1 MKRFS
6 YRAKEQGTG
15 KVIKGMI
22 QAESER
28 TAGKLLVDRGYIPE
42 SLKENTGGGLA
53 EKMNKVTAKDRINFT
68 RQFATLVGA
77 GLPMAQS
84 LRTVSEQ
91 TSNKAMKAVIEEIL
105 ADVEA
110 GHSLSEAFGK
120 HTDIF
125 SKVYLSLIKAGETSG
140 TLDTSLKRIAMQ
152 EEKDQAM
159 LGKIK
164 SAMAMPLITL
174 GVMIVVFLYMMLE
187 VVPHVES
194 LYNDLGEELPGLTVA
209 MVGIKDFVLNFWWLA
224 LIVIAGLVIGVMQ
237 FLKTEPGVKASAT
250 LKLNVPLFNGLFR
263 ILYMARFARIA
274 QILLATGVSVL
285 DTMHIAGEATGNVVV
300 EESVEKAAEKVQGGR
315 TLSDSLKGQ
324 DYILPLCYQMAAI
337 GEQSGKMDEMLGKA
351 AQVFEEDLD
360 QKIATISALIEPMMM
375 MMLAVIAGLLVGG
388 VLFPIYSLVNS
399 IG

>member
-1 MKRFS
+1 MRRYTYK
-6 YRAKEQGTG
+6 AKEQGTG
-15 KVIKGMI
+15 KVIKGKI
-22 QAESER
+22 QAENER

-42 SLKENTGGGLA
+42 MLKEERNGVA
-53 EKMNKVTAKDRINFT
+53 QKMNKVTAKDRINFT

-91 TSNKAMKAVIEEIL
+91 TSNKSMKAVIEEIL

-110 GHSLSEAFGK
+110 GHSLSDAFGK

-140 TLDTSLKRIAMQ
+140 TLDSSLKRIAMQ

-194 LYNDLGEELPGLTVA
+194 LYSDLGEELPALTVA

-224 LIVIAGLVIGVMQ
+224 LIIIAGLVVGVMQ
-237 FLKTEPGVKASAT
+237 FLKTEPGVKTSAT
-250 LKLNVPLFNGLFR
+250 IKLNVPLFNGLFR

-274 QILLATGVSVL
+274 QILLATGVSVF

-300 EESVEKAAEKVQGGR
+300 QESVEKAAEKVQGGR